1 MENSLHTLLSGPFYI
16 NPMYAAS
23 CIPSVYKSL
32 SNSADSKKSIED
44 LVLGV
49 QINNLNPSIQA
60 AAKNVVIVNFNQ
72 PVVKYTYGD
81 WLGTQSY
88 MSILKTLEQDETVAG
103 VVLNIDS
110 GGGQVYGT
118 GEIYDF
124 IKNYSKPIVAF
135 THGYMCSGAY
145 YIAAPTDLII
155 ANKRADAIGSI
166 GAYATI
172 VDSNG
177 IWEHFGAK
185 VHSIYATKSTEKNS
199 DYNEVIQNSN
209 YEGYIKNQL
218 DPIVETFIAD
228 MRAVRPQLS
237 EDVFKGGTWTGE
249 QSLALGLIDAHG
261 SIEDAISAV
270 YDLASKS
277 NNSNSNNSNMNTKQL
292 PSVQAI
298 LGLDAPLASTED
310 NGSYLNAEQLDA
322 IENKVVALET
332 NATALQSQ
340 LDDALAN
347 TAVKEQLT
355 AVQEQLTASQENVAS
370 LETSVDAMMTAAG
383 LVIQGTLQ
391 EKTIALNAKVT
402 EMGSKDG
409 GEHTRPRVGG
419 NNSSTASNV
428 VGGVDVSSA
437 MNN

>member
-1 MENSLHTLLSGPFYI
+1 
-16 NPMYAAS
+16 MYAAS

-32 SNSADSKKSIED
+32 SASTDSKKSLQD
-44 LVLGV
+44 MVMGV
-49 QINNLNPSIQA
+49 QVNNINPSIQST
-60 AAKNVVIVNFNQ
+60 AKNVVIVNFNQ
-72 PVVKYTYGD
+72 PVVKYTYGY
-81 WLGTQSY
+81 WLGTQTY
-88 MSILKTLEQDETVAG
+88 MSILKQIEQDETVAG

-145 YIAAPTDLII
+145 YIAAPADLII

-199 DYNEVIQNSN
+199 DYNDVIQNAN

-228 MRAVRPQLS
+228 MKSVRPQLS
-237 EDVFKGGTWTGE
+237 EEVFKGGTWTGE
-249 QSLALGLIDAHG
+249 QSLDLGLIDATG

-270 YDLASKS
+270 YDLALKS
-277 NNSNSNNSNMNTKQL
+277 NNSNSNNSNMNTKNL
-292 PSVQAI
+292 PSVQAV

-322 IENKVVALET
+322 IENKLVDMDA
-332 NATALQSQ
+332 NATNLQSQ

-347 TAVKEQLT
+347 NE
-355 AVQEQLTASQENVAS
+355 VQEQLTAAQGQLTASQESIAS
-370 LETSVDAMMTAAG
+370 LETSIDTMMTAAG
-383 LVIQGTLQ
+383 LVVEGTLP
-391 EKTIALNAKVT
+391 EKTIALNAKVAA
-402 EMGSKDG
+402 MGSKDG
-409 GEHTRPRVGG
+409 GEYTRPRVGA
-419 NNSSTASNV
+419 NESKQNDFVDAKASHNQI
-428 VGGVDVSSA
+428 A
-437 MNN
+437 NEILK